1 MSLGLSHIGATP
13 KSPAYAA
20 APAAR
25 AQGFAAPKAEETPNV
40 SVIKPVR
47 AADNA
52 FQARE
57 RIREQVMAER
67 GVDLLDLYRMGSQQ
81 RIQTE
86 AEIAAET
93 AERARRAQARGLATI
108 IDLRV

>member
-20 APAAR
+20 APAVR
-25 AQGFAAPKAEETPNV
+25 AQGSAAPKAEETPNV

-57 RIREQVMAER
+57 QIREQVMAER
-67 GVDLLDLYRMGSQQ
+67 GVDLLELYRMGSQE
-81 RIQTE
+81 RIRTE
-86 AEIAAET
+86 AAITAET
-93 AERARRAQARGLATI
+93 ALRSARARDTANF